1 MTNVRDKLEALN
13 AQCEQLCEEQ
23 GWQSPKS
30 KSPNFRL
37 IYTSVETFERG
48 NGYAIVGINPA
59 GTTEDADRDSN
70 RETPFTTKGY
80 SAYLDDD
87 WEGGRGQSKFQRAVQ
102 GVAMILNGTDSS
114 EAIEA
119 IREKVIE
126 PEKRLEPNVIDFL
139 RGTPSLNI
147 IPFRTRSVYDLNRN
161 LPLNL
166 QERGE
171 EIGWELLCL
180 IRPKP
185 RYIVALANGQPS
197 PWSTILRNS
206 HQPPGDFERTISRR
220 RGHRGPRTYREVKLT
235 SGPLEGAL
243 VFGLPAVV
251 RDDIDD
257 EKEREEVTK
266 PLFQVVRERLMHHNI
281 VG

>member
-1 MTNVRDKLEALN
+1 MTKIRKQLEKLNE
-13 AQCEQLCEEQ
+13 QCEQLCEEE

-30 KSPNFRL
+30 KNPNFRL

-48 NGYAIVGINPA
+48 NGFAIVGINPA
-59 GTTEDADRDSN
+59 GTKLDADRDN
-70 RETPFTTKGY
+70 DRGTPFTNKEY

-102 GVAMILNGTDSS
+102 GVAMVLKGADPS
-114 EAIEA
+114 EVIEA
-119 IREKVIE
+119 ICEKVIE
-126 PEKRLEPNVIDFL
+126 PEKRMEANVVDFL

-147 IPFRTRSVYDLNRN
+147 IPFRTSTVDDLREN
-161 LPLNL
+161 LPSDL
-166 QERGE
+166 QQRGE

-185 RYIVALANGQPS
+185 RYIVALANGEPS

-206 HQPPGDFERTISRR
+206 HQPPVDFERRIRQR
-220 RGHRGPRTYREVKLT
+220 RGRRGPRTYREVKLT
-235 SGPLEGAL
+235 RGPLKGAL

-251 RDDIDD
+251 SDNIDYD
-257 EKEREEVTK
+257 KVREEVTR
-266 PLFQVVRERLMHHNI
+266 PLFQVVREGLEHHKIIN
-281 VG
+281 